1 MDLIGEWIEQKMTE
15 AFVSKVILAFSGGA
29 DSMLVGAIL
38 ARRGIK
44 YKLVAMPCAEDS
56 ESTISLKDARRG
68 AEWLNHP
75 LEVASIWPAFQ
86 GAKLVLPPA
95 QNWLADANLK
105 SRLRMTFAYYFA
117 NNTNGGALV
126 VGTTNKSEM
135 FIGYLTKNG
144 DGGVDIEP
152 IVFLRKS
159 DEIYDMLEAVDAP
172 EWIMVKA
179 PSADLVE
186 GQTDEG
192 EIGFSYTVI
201 DETIELIEAGRETEA
216 DQAALACVMRRHK
229 TSEHKR
235 HMPPGFEKPVSF

>member
-1 MDLIGEWIEQKMTE
+1 MDIIGEWIEKKLAE
-15 AFVSKVILAFSGGA
+15 AFVSEVVLAFSGGA

-38 ARRGIK
+38 ERRGIK
-44 YKLVAMPCAEDS
+44 YQLIAMPCAEDS
-56 ESTISLKDARRG
+56 ESTVSLKDARRG

-95 QNWLADANLK
+95 KNWLADANLK

-159 DEIYDMLEAVDAP
+159 DEIYDMLAAVNGP

-179 PSADLVE
+179 PSADLAE

-201 DETIELIEAGRETEA
+201 DDTIEFIETGRE
-216 DQAALACVMRRHK
+216 DQADPAALKRIKRMHEV
-229 TSEHKR
+229 SEHKR
-235 HMPPGFEKPVSF
+235 HMPPGLEKPAGF